1 MNNSRVVLDNQS
13 EEPSDRAGILNQ
25 QKGQL
30 AKIVEAIRR
39 VESSEDWQSLKELV
53 FDSVIETLERQ
64 LKAEAQ
70 KPEVVTPELYR
81 LQGQLVWAR
90 KYADLEKLAEFFVR
104 QIEGIKVQL
113 KNDTN
118 HSADGAA

>member
-90 KYADLEKLAEFFVR
+90 KYADLEKLAEFFVKER
-104 QIEGIKVQL
+104 LVV
-113 KNDTN
+113 
-118 HSADGAA
+118 